1 MGVGPAIQDGFYY
14 DTDNEAGQISNDD
27 LATIEAEMKKIVK
40 ENFKSERKEVS
51 KEEAKEILQ
60 VTLTNLNSLKNITKM
75 KVDSLSTLKGNTLT
89 FVVAHMFRQLVSS
102 NFSTFSTLQALTG
115 AEIRITR

>member
-51 KEEAKEILQ
+51 KEEAK
-60 VTLTNLNSLKNITKM
+60 
-75 KVDSLSTLKGNTLT
+75 
-89 FVVAHMFRQLVSS
+89 R
-102 NFSTFSTLQALTG
+102 NFCK
-115 AEIRITR
+115 